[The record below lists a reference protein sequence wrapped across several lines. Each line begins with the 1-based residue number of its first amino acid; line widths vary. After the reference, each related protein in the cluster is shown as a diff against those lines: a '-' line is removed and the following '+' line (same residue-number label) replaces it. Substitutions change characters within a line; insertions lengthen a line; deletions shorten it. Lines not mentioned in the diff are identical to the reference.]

1 MTLSYACP
9 YGTERRTLRNYPK
22 GDPMAD
28 TSDFNTIFTEL
39 RLIFRPLEKRLDI
52 IKDDAAEFCAN
63 SREPWS
69 NGKELYF
76 GGAVIKKNY
85 VSFYLMPVY
94 MYPDLLD
101 GISEALR
108 KRMQGKSCFNFS
120 KYDRPLIR
128 ELATLTKV
136 SFERLRNE
144 GYA

>member
-1 MTLSYACP
+1 MPDSDEFEKIYA
-9 YGTERRTLRNYPK
+9 
-22 GDPMAD
+22 
-28 TSDFNTIFTEL
+28 EL
-39 RLIFRPLEKRLDI
+39 RLIFRPLERKLDI
-52 IKDDAAEFCAN
+52 IKDEVAEFCAN
-63 SREPWS
+63 SRKPWS

-94 MYPDLLD
+94 LYPDLLD
-101 GISEALR
+101 GTTEALR
-108 KRMQGKSCFNFS
+108 ERMQGKSCFNFT

-136 SFERLRNE
+136 SFERLRSE

>member
-1 MTLSYACP
+1 
-9 YGTERRTLRNYPK
+9 
-22 GDPMAD
+22 MAD
-28 TSDFNTIFTEL
+28 ASEFGNIFAEL
-39 RLIFRPLEKRLDI
+39 RLIFRSLESKLDI

-63 SREPWS
+63 SRKPWS

-101 GISEALR
+101 GTTEALR
-108 KRMQGKSCFNFS
+108 KRMQGKSCFNFT

>member
-1 MTLSYACP
+1 MSGLP
-9 YGTERRTLRNYPK
+9 YRNRFATWYSLK
-22 GDPMAD
+22 GDTMPDSYEFEKIYA
-28 TSDFNTIFTEL
+28 EL
-39 RLIFRPLEKRLDI
+39 RLIFRPLERKLDI
-52 IKDDAAEFCAN
+52 IKDEPAEFCAN

-101 GISEALR
+101 GTTEALR
-108 KRMQGKSCFNFS
+108 KRMQGKSCFNFM

-128 ELATLTKV
+128 ELATLTKM
-136 SFERLRNE
+136 SFERLRSE